1 MAPTSKARAA
11 KYQTASQAALP
22 PQQQDLFGEIDRLV
36 RERTRFN
43 ATRTHRYTLFRHW
56 GDPEDYI
63 AFVGM
68 NPSGAD
74 EAALDRTV
82 AKCERLARKWEWNG
96 RPFGAFYML
105 NVFGL
110 RATQSAELYQV
121 AYPVGEEND
130 RWISEIAARARLVV
144 VAWGK
149 PGSTLGRGDQVTV
162 LLRQSCEASNVRCF
176 AFNLDGS
183 PAHPLYQTERKTTAD
198 LLPFFKPSGARL
210 ISA

>member
-1 MAPTSKARAA
+1 MSSTA
-11 KYQTASQAALP
+11 KFQTASQSALP
-22 PQQQDLFGEIDRLV
+22 PMQDLFGEIDPLV

-43 ATRTHRYTLFRHW
+43 AARTHRYTLFRHW

-82 AKCERLARKWEWNG
+82 AKCERLARKWHWQG

-105 NVFGL
+105 NAFGL
-110 RATQSAELYQV
+110 RATKSAELYEV
-121 AYPVGEEND
+121 DDPVGPEND
-130 RWISEIAARARLVV
+130 RWIREVAAAARLVV

-149 PGSTLGRGDQVTV
+149 PGATLGRGGLVTA
-162 LLRQSCEASNVRCF
+162 LLRVACDPGNVRCF
-176 AFNLDGS
+176 ALNLDGT
-183 PAHPLYQTERKTTAD
+183 PAHPLYQLESKTTAD
-198 LLPFFKPSGARL
+198 LLPFL
-210 ISA
+210 